1 MKLVFDASQI
11 YFECATTVSQV
22 PCKACLTHFL
32 CVLIASP
39 LLVHLYQ
46 GCISD
51 SCLLHLKWISVASHA
66 NLNCISRTFLKQLT
80 EFLITSNASQ
90 LHLFIKG
97 IFGAPLAHLICIS
110 DDLKWISSA
119 FPSTVHFWCLWRC
132 FSIASLLHLEC
143 MSCACWIL
151 RISCASLVCLWCISN
166 VSRWV
171 SRTSS
176 GNRQHISSESPKHF
190 DPSLNLWIISG
201 TFIINILRTIGRPSR
216 IANCCMQQPTQILK
230 EDKLDIA
237 NQSRQS
243 FCVSSIHLEI
253 KVHKPPPQKRKF
265 WKQPMQKL

>member
-1 MKLVFDASQI
+1 MKCVLNASQI
-11 YFECATTVSQV
+11 HFECATRVFQV
-22 PCKACLTHFL
+22 PSKAFLEQFL
-32 CVLIASP
+32 CVSNASP
-39 LLVHLYQ
+39 LMVDLSQ

-51 SCLLHLKWISVASHA
+51 ACLLHIKWISVASHA
-66 NLNCISRTFLKQLT
+66 NLNSTSKAFLKQFI
-80 EFLITSNASQ
+80 EFLITSNTPQ

-97 IFGAPLAHLICIS
+97 IFCAPLAHLICIS

-151 RISCASLVCLWCISN
+151 GISCASLVCLWCISN

-201 TFIINILRTIGRPSR
+201 TSLMNLLRIIGRSSR
-216 IANCCMQQPTQILK
+216 IANCYAYF
-230 EDKLDIA
+230 ER
-237 NQSRQS
+237 S
-243 FCVSSIHLEI
+243 
-253 KVHKPPPQKRKF
+253 
-265 WKQPMQKL
+265 